1 MIPPAAPPRIPCAA
15 PGPGEAHFGQK
26 LLAVGRDEGKIHPN
40 IHTIGGAPAFPAPGP
55 ENGIFMEDKIREI
68 LSRLEAELPGAQT
81 ATQVAELAASVT
93 GPNGELTAIMK
104 TIPTLEPKDRPAVG
118 RLINQAKSKIEPMI
132 AGAYARI
139 ERLQMAKSLGEPVDP
154 TLPAPEFPRGTLH
167 PLTLAVRRICGI
179 FRKMG
184 FTVAEATDLETE
196 WFCFD
201 ALNTPAD
208 HPARDAQDTLFM
220 PRGTVS
226 ANVAKHA
233 DELYL
238 LRSHTSSVQIR
249 AMMKEGAPIR
259 ILAPGRAFRRDTV
272 DATHSANFHQIEC
285 LYIDRGVRLTDLKG
299 VLDHLFREL
308 FGGGAKTRLRPSFFP
323 FTEPSFEVDFMS
335 PDMGRLSNRWIEIMG
350 CGMVDPNVLEN
361 VGIDPAEFSGYA
373 FGLGVE
379 RVAMLMHSI
388 DDIRHFYANDL
399 RFLRQFS

>member
-1 MIPPAAPPRIPCAA
+1 M
-15 PGPGEAHFGQK
+15 ES
-26 LLAVGRDEGKIHPN
+26 KIN
-40 IHTIGGAPAFPAPGP
+40 
-55 ENGIFMEDKIREI
+55 EI
-68 LSRLEAELPGAQT
+68 LAKAEQSLPLAKT
-81 ATQVAELAASVT
+81 KNDVANISAAIT
-93 GPNGELTAIMK
+93 GPKGELTALMK
-104 TIPTLEPKDRPAVG
+104 TIPTLDKAQRPVAG
-118 RLINQAKSKIEPMI
+118 KLINLAKSKIEPLI
-132 AGAYARI
+132 AAAYARI
-139 ERLQMAKSLGEPVDP
+139 ENGQMALALGDKPDV
-154 TLPAPEFPRGTLH
+154 TLPVIDAPMGTIH
-167 PLTLAVRRICGI
+167 PLTLTIRRICEI
-179 FRKMG
+179 FKKVG

-220 PRGTVS
+220 PRDAKV

-249 AMMKEGAPIR
+249 AMIKEGAPIR

-285 LYIDRGVRLTDLKG
+285 LYIDKKVRLTDLKAT
-299 VLDHLFREL
+299 LDYLFKNL
-308 FGGGAKTRLRPSFFP
+308 FGKSSKTRLRPSFFP

-335 PDMGRLSNRWIEIMG
+335 SDLGKLSDKWIEIMG
-350 CGMVDPNVLEN
+350 CGMVDPNVLKN
-361 VGIDPAEFSGYA
+361 VGLDPEQYSGYA

-388 DDIRHFYANDL
+388 DDIRHFYTNDV
-399 RFLRQFS
+399 RFLRQFANR